1 MATLN
6 FTPHEHGVR
15 RVVLIDFDWMDA
27 DLIPELLRH
36 PGLSVRLVAGACADD
51 PGMRVAELCGVPR
64 TLELGDLTRE
74 MFDVALVGEQSARR
88 GHVANLFQALGT
100 PVVSPQAFLGGVR
113 GFERRRSSRVSP
125 RAEAMSVL
133 VGDEVAALIDHAI
146 PNLGA
151 PAADPALAA
160 APPAW
165 SAQAHPMPPPGDR
178 LGLERLLAQLAH
190 QTDAFASALLVRRG
204 DGFALAA
211 TNGADDPLLRALGE
225 LALKVDATQVVCRM
239 NGTRTGKVWGA
250 WPFRTR
256 EHRGALLA
264 AGLNPEHGA
273 EVWERAAFAL
283 RYAWDRAGGDLA
295 GSPED
300 RYRNTW
306 LTPAEFRSRLRLAVE
321 RHQRDG
327 RRFAIHR
334 LHVDG
339 APGTVEVLCQ
349 RMPEH
354 LRATDC
360 LCRPAAGV
368 ILLLVGGAASD
379 YSSVRDRINA
389 LWAQCWLDVGVA
401 AAPPIGDERIELA
414 ARDDAEVFVAAAT
427 GWLAAG

>member
-15 RVVLIDFDWMDA
+15 RLVLIDFDWMDA

-36 PGLSVRLVAGACADD
+36 PGLSVRLMAGACADD

-74 MFDVALVGEQSARR
+74 LFDIALVGEESARR
-88 GHVANLFQALGT
+88 AHVSHLFQALGT
-100 PVVSPQAFLGGVR
+100 PVVSPQVFLGGVR
-113 GFERRRSSRVSP
+113 GFERRRTPRVSP

-133 VGDEVAALIDHAI
+133 VGDDVAALIDHAI
-146 PNLGA
+146 PDLGTTETE
-151 PAADPALAA
+151 PEIEVV
-160 APPAW
+160 PPPW
-165 SAQAHPMPPPGDR
+165 SAHAHPMPLPSDR
-178 LGLERLLAQLAH
+178 LGLERLVAQLAH
-190 QTDAFASALLVRRG
+190 QTGAFASALLVRRG
-204 DGFALAA
+204 EGFAFAA

-225 LALKVDATQVVCRM
+225 LALRIDAPQVVCRM
-239 NGTRTGKVWGA
+239 NGTRVGKVWGA

-256 EHRGALLA
+256 EHRAALLA
-264 AGLNPEHGA
+264 AGLETDHGA
-273 EVWERAAFAL
+273 ETWERAAFAL
-283 RYAWDRAGGDLA
+283 RYAWDRAGAEQA

-306 LTPAEFRSRLRLAVE
+306 LTPVEFRSRMRLAVE
-321 RHQRDG
+321 RHHREG

-349 RMPEH
+349 RMPDH

-368 ILLLVGGAASD
+368 ILLLVSGTASE
-379 YSSVRDRINA
+379 YVRVRERIAA
-389 LWAQCWLDVGVA
+389 LWSQCWLELGGA
-401 AAPPIGDERIELA
+401 PAPPIGDERIELA
-414 ARDDAEVFVAAAT
+414 SRDDAEVFVAAASA
-427 GWLAAG
+427 WLAAD